1 MDTDRIDKA
10 VLALLQLTLHDG
22 NRAWKGFD
30 WDVLNRLCDQGFIG
44 DPINKSKSVVLTEEG
59 LKASRQ
65 LFEELFNRPQAEP
78 LAANGQRVGDVN
90 AALAFLSRQGGQA
103 PEDQDKLPS

>member
-1 MDTDRIDKA
+1 MGTDRIDKA

-30 WDVLNRLCDQGFIG
+30 WDVLNRLCEQGFIG

-65 LFEELFNRPQAEP
+65 LFEELFNRPQAEL

>member
-1 MDTDRIDKA
+1 MDSDRIDKA

-30 WDVLNRLCDQGFIG
+30 WDVLNRLYDQGFIG
-44 DPINKSKSVVLTEEG
+44 YPANKNKSVILTEEG

-65 LFEELFNRPQAEP
+65 LFEELFNLPQAEP

-90 AALAFLSRQGGQA
+90 AAQAFLSRQGGQA

>member
-22 NRAWKGFD
+22 NQAWKGLD
-30 WDVLNRLCDQGFIG
+30 WQVLDRLYKQGFIG
-44 DPINKSKSVVLTEEG
+44 DPVNKRKSVLLTEEG
-59 LKASRQ
+59 LQASRQ
-65 LFEELFNRPQAEP
+65 LFEELFNRPQADP

-90 AALAFLSRQGGQA
+90 AALAFLSRHGGQA
-103 PEDQDKLPS
+103 PEYQDVLPS